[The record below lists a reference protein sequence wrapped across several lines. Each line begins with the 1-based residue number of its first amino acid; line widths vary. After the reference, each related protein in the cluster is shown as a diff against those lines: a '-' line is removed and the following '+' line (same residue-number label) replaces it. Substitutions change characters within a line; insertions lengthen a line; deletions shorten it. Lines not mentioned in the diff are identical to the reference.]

1 MLYQCGRQ
9 RWFFPCVCNIL
20 TSQEMTEGCWQ
31 GVKVTSE
38 AVLDNMV
45 SSDCKA
51 LQRTKKE
58 ITEVEG

>member
-1 MLYQCGRQ
+1 
-9 RWFFPCVCNIL
+9 
-20 TSQEMTEGCWQ
+20 MTEGCWQ

-45 SSDCKA
+45 SSDCKV